1 MTLLLLVCNIAAI
14 TIVARSVNAQ
24 EPSPGML
31 LDLLEKPS
39 ANRTLVTTIVE
50 CLEDPTGRKTTPAF
64 LKCINGYLHVHNR
77 TKFDSIGFIL
87 GNYLVKSAMKLVL
100 SDEKDFYDRTKVFG
114 DCIPVLLRN
123 LFGVEEFSFSCKKRS
138 YIENYDE
145 SDDEDFEEGDG
156 SYDY

>member
-100 SDEKDFYDRTKVFG
+100 SDEKDFYDRTKVSNW
-114 DCIPVLLRN
+114 DIMLKMLR
-123 LFGVEEFSFSCKKRS
+123 FSGTASPCFFETFS
-138 YIENYDE
+138 
-145 SDDEDFEEGDG
+145 G
-156 SYDY
+156 SKSSASRAKSALT